1 MAMSSEAPMAVALFV
16 SAASVAWSAA
26 YAWTRWLV
34 RPQAGLVE
42 PEHRDRI
49 DNRLVQIERAIDAI
63 AVEVERLG
71 EAQRFTAR
79 LITDRLPDDVQPYS
93 LPREYRR
100 ADTPH

>member
-1 MAMSSEAPMAVALFV
+1 MAMSSEAPMAVALFI

-34 RPQAGLVE
+34 RPQASLVE

-49 DNRLVQIERAIDAI
+49 DNRLAQIERAIDTI

-71 EAQRFTAR
+71 EGQRFTAR
-79 LITDRLPDDVQPYS
+79 LIADRLPDDIQHRN

-100 ADTPH
+100 VDTPH

>member
-1 MAMSSEAPMAVALFV
+1 MAMNSEAAMAVALFI

-34 RPQAGLVE
+34 RPQESLVE

-71 EAQRFTAR
+71 EGQRFTAR
-79 LITDRLPDDVQPYS
+79 LIAARLPDDIQPRN
-93 LPREYRR
+93 LPREYRKV
-100 ADTPH
+100 DTPH